1 MHRLLMPSHKSV
13 KLPRAVQRGS
23 FVSVL
28 SSALYPSMH
37 SWRLRRYDG
46 HSASTLAAD
55 DRASS
60 RQRVSQR
67 RVKVGPTRC
76 GARSAACS
84 AASRCPASASR
95 ALALSSCRWT
105 AVGMAW
111 ANGRARVGIAVGAPF
126 VEAHIAL
133 TSLNFCRRIC
143 SSCAFSSL
151 VCLIRFFS
159 AFACCSE
166 RTPLVAAM
174 VRRCHSAA
182 RRLYQR
188 SRLRAFALLRVVC

>member
-111 ANGRARVGIAVGAPF
+111 ANGTR
-126 VEAHIAL
+126 
-133 TSLNFCRRIC
+133 TRRH
-143 SSCAFSSL
+143 
-151 VCLIRFFS
+151 RGG
-159 AFACCSE
+159 
-166 RTPLVAAM
+166 RT
-174 VRRCHSAA
+174 VRRSAHCA
-182 RRLYQR
+182 HVVELLPQDLLKLCILFLGLLDTLLLCFRL
-188 SRLRAFALLRVVC
+188 LL